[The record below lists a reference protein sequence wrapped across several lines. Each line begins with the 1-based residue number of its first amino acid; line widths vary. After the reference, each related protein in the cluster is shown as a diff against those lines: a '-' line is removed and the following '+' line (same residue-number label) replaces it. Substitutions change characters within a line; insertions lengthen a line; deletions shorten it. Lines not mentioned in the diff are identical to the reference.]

1 VIAMRTMLGWID
13 RRGLLLTSVLLA
25 QLAWAEPL
33 LSQVTVED
41 GLNPVAD
48 EPRTDDYVRLTLI
61 NPSYQR
67 MATLSQQIESWL
79 GPGMVRI
86 DSDSLIRVQ
95 APRDPT
101 ARVQFIAALLA
112 LDLTPRKGEEP
123 QTVALPEP

>member
-1 VIAMRTMLGWID
+1 
-13 RRGLLLTSVLLA
+13 
-25 QLAWAEPL
+25 
-33 LSQVTVED
+33 
-41 GLNPVAD
+41 
-48 EPRTDDYVRLTLI
+48 
-61 NPSYQR
+61 

-112 LDLTPRKGEEP
+112 LDLTP
-123 QTVALPEP
+123 

>member
-1 VIAMRTMLGWID
+1 MIAMRTMLGWID

-33 LSQVTVED
+33 LSQVTVAD

-67 MATLSQQIESWL
+67 VATLSQQIESWL

-112 LDLTPRKGEEP
+112 LDLTP
-123 QTVALPEP
+123 